1 MMNDYS
7 IKSIRKQFKDNG
19 VFYTPPELAEFLK
32 SLIPGSPAKVY
43 DPTCGHGSLLSVFG
57 DEVEKFGQD
66 IDPLA
71 VADAEQSLK
80 NFHGA
85 SGDVFTSPAWI
96 DERFDAIVGN
106 PPFSVRWE
114 PQADERFMAVPTV
127 PTAGKADYAFL
138 IHILHMLS
146 DTGTAAV
153 LNFPGILYRGGREGQ
168 LRQWMVQEN
177 FIDQVIHIPGS
188 TFTDTAISTVCLV
201 MKKNRTS
208 ETVKFIDRESGLE
221 RDVAI
226 SEIAENDFS
235 LSVGSYVRKPE
246 VEREQF
252 DAWGVEQAARRGLVR
267 KLRAEIQFSC
277 MVSEFEKFPM
287 TPFLDDIQM
296 VVDEFREKVA

>member
-1 MMNDYS
+1 MNDYS
-7 IKSIRKQFKDNG
+7 IKSLRKQFKDNG

-32 SLIPGSPAKVY
+32 SLIPGSPEKVY
-43 DPTCGHGSLLSVFG
+43 DPTCGRGSLLSVFS

-71 VADAEQSLK
+71 VADAEQTLV
-80 NFHGA
+80 NFRGVV
-85 SGDVFTSPAWI
+85 GDVLTSPAWVN
-96 DERFDAIVGN
+96 ERFDAIVGN
-106 PPFSVRWE
+106 PPFSIRWE
-114 PQADERFMAVPTV
+114 PQADERFMSVPTV

-168 LRQWMVQEN
+168 LRQWMVQQN
-177 FIDQVIHIPGS
+177 FVDQVIHIPGS

-201 MKKNRTS
+201 LKKNRTLD
-208 ETVKFIDRESGLE
+208 TVKFIDREYDLE
-221 RDVAI
+221 RDVPI

-287 TPFLDDIQM
+287 SSLLDDIQM